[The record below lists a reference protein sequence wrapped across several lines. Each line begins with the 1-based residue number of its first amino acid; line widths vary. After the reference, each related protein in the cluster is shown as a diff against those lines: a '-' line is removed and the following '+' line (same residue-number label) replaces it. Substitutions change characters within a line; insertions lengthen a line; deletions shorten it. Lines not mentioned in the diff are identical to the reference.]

1 MKRKEIEALV
11 RQGHL
16 PWVSRLPEARGCLM
30 TVIRTSG
37 AGTACSN
44 LSGWAFTAGP
54 GSAVRGGVYCSA
66 HLMMILSRG
75 EEQVRIE
82 DLLKP
87 RDTV

>member
-1 MKRKEIEALV
+1 MKRSEIEALV

-16 PWVSRLPEARGCLM
+16 PWVGRLPDTRACLM

-44 LSGWAFTAGP
+44 PAGWTFTAGP
-54 GSAVRGGVYCSA
+54 ESAVSGGVYCFV
-66 HLMMILSRG
+66 HLMMLLARG

-82 DLLKP
+82 DLLKASG
-87 RDTV
+87 TV